1 MPVHK
6 AVRNVL
12 ENCMGIQNGE
22 KLLIVADTKMQK
34 LGQFFYDNASVLAKD
49 IGFTFDMEIIEPTKQ
64 DGAEPSK
71 ELADLMK
78 MYDVELLVTH
88 FSMTHTDARRNAS
101 ANGARIASMPGLTMD
116 MAERTLAADYKD
128 VAKLTAQFAKN
139 LEGKDKIHITTKKG
153 TDLVLSI
160 KDREMELDD
169 GIYVDE
175 GVCGNLPAGEVC
187 GAPIEDS
194 ANGILIVDGSMPPF
208 GKVNELKLE
217 FKDGKVVSIEG
228 DNADELKEYLKTD
241 NDKTIA
247 ELGIGTN
254 TNAILTGNVLE
265 DEKIIGTIHIAIGDN
280 TSYPGGTNKSEIHFD
295 AVVLEPTLL
304 ADGQCLIKDGKW
316 V

>member
-6 AVRNVL
+6 AIRNVL
-12 ENCMGIQNGE
+12 ENCMGIQNRE
-22 KLLIVADTKMQK
+22 KLLIVADTKTQK
-34 LGQFFYDNASVLAKD
+34 LGYFFYENASVLAKD
-49 IGFTFDMEIIEPTKQ
+49 IGFTVDIEIIEPTKQ

-78 MYDVELLVTH
+78 MYDVELLITH
-88 FSMTHTDARRNAS
+88 HSMTHTDARRNATT
-101 ANGARIASMPGLTMD
+101 NGARVASMPGLTMD
-116 MAERTLAADYKD
+116 MAERTLAADFND
-128 VAKLTAQFAKN
+128 VAKLTKKFAKN

-160 KDREMELDD
+160 KGRKMEMDD

-175 GVCGNLPAGEVC
+175 GSCGNLPAGEVC

-194 ANGILIVDGSMPPF
+194 ANGILIIDGSMAPF

-217 FKDGKVVSIEG
+217 FKDGKIVSIEG
-228 DNADELKEYLKTD
+228 DKADELKEFLKTD

-254 TNAILTGNVLE
+254 TNAKLTGNVLE
-265 DEKIIGTIHIAIGDN
+265 DEKIVGTIHIAIGDN
-280 TSYPGGTNKSEIHFD
+280 TSFPGGTNKSEIHFD
-295 AVVLEPTLL
+295 GIVLEPTLL
-304 ADGQCLIKDGKW
+304 ADGECLIKDGKW
-316 V
+316 L